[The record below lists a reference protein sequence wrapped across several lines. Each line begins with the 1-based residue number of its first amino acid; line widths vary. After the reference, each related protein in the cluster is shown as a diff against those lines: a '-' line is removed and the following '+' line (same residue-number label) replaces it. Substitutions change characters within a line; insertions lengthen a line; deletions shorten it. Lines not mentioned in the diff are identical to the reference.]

1 MSRDMSSAGLEETR
15 RLIET
20 HRAWTARAFCMAT
33 AELRGSFEPDCPAV
47 RSRRREPRRSP
58 EWKIEVL

>member
-1 MSRDMSSAGLEETR
+1 MTRNSTPAALEETR

-33 AELRGSFEPDCPAV
+33 AELRGSLEPDRPVAGE
-47 RSRRREPRRSP
+47 RRRELRRPGSHAA
-58 EWKIEVL
+58 VF